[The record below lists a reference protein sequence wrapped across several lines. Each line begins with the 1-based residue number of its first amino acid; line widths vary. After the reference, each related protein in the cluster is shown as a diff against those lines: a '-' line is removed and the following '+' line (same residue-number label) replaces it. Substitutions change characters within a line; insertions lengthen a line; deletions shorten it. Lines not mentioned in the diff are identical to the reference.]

1 MSEAD
6 IASLRESLEAE
17 QSMSF
22 TQELLKARL
31 AYAETPSEDARFTY
45 AFYLLKSAAKL
56 DVNNAQ
62 FHLLELLAAN
72 PLNRP
77 YLYHL
82 ALAQFKLGDFSRCKR
97 TLDDLAKVPVDE
109 NEEKN
114 KSSDNS
120 SSNNNNNNNAN
131 DQKSSASDAP
141 QSTLDRKAAALRSE
155 CERAQT
161 KERVMGAA
169 FVGAA
174 LTGGIGAVVV
184 AGLLASKFLKR

>member
-1 MSEAD
+1 MSDAD

-31 AYAETPSEDARFTY
+31 TYAETPSDEARFTY
-45 AFYLLKSAAKL
+45 AFYLLKSAQKL

-72 PLNRP
+72 PLNRA
-77 YLYHL
+77 YMYHL
-82 ALAQFKLGDFSRCKR
+82 ALAQYKLGEWSRCKR
-97 TLDDLAKVPVDE
+97 TLDDLAKVPADDE
-109 NEEKN
+109 GATTSGSK
-114 KSSDNS
+114 
-120 SSNNNNNNNAN
+120 
-131 DQKSSASDAP
+131 ASPEAP
-141 QSTLDRKAAALRSE
+141 AAASTLARKAAALRSE

-184 AGLLASKFLKR
+184 AGLLASKVFKR

>member
-1 MSEAD
+1 MTDAD

-31 AYAETPSEDARFTY
+31 TYAETPSDDARFTY
-45 AFYLLKSAAKL
+45 AFYLLKSASKL
-56 DVNNAQ
+56 DINNAQ

-82 ALAQFKLGDFSRCKR
+82 ALAQFKLGEWSRCKR
-97 TLDDLAKVPVDE
+97 TLDDLAKVPVDD
-109 NEEKN
+109 NNSNNNAKN
-114 KSSDNS
+114 NTDANTNS
-120 SSNNNNNNNAN
+120 SS
-131 DQKSSASDAP
+131 SSS
-141 QSTLDRKAAALRSE
+141 STLDRKAAALRSE

-169 FVGAA
+169 FVGVA

-184 AGLLASKFLKR
+184 AGLMASKFLKR

>member
-45 AFYLLKSAAKL
+45 AFYLLKSSNKL

-82 ALAQFKLGDFSRCKR
+82 ALAQYKLGEFSRCKR
-97 TLDDLAKVPVDE
+97 TLDDLAKVPIDE
-109 NEEKN
+109 SEEK
-114 KSSDNS
+114 SD
-120 SSNNNNNNNAN
+120 
-131 DQKSSASDAP
+131 SSADKSAAEP
-141 QSTLDRKAAALRSE
+141 SQLDRKAAALRSE
-155 CERAQT
+155 CDRAQT
-161 KERVMGAA
+161 KERVMGVA

-174 LTGGIGAVVV
+174 LTGGVGAVVV
-184 AGLLASKFLKR
+184 AGLLASKFFKQR